1 MSLKAHPLHMK
12 RIPPQPS
19 PLPQG
24 GEGEII
30 QKTSGY
36 KIEGNDQKGERGRT
50 RGTFQAE
57 ESPSDPQEMGLRFRL
72 DKGCKG

>member
-1 MSLKAHPLHMK
+1 V
-12 RIPPQPS
+12 
-19 PLPQG
+19 
-24 GEGEII
+24 EII

-50 RGTFQAE
+50 RGTFQE
-57 ESPSDPQEMGLRFRL
+57 EERPSEPQETGLRFRL